1 MLSLPLT
8 SLSTAQ
14 DADAKQQK
22 FNWQKETHDLTFVI
36 DSYGGRDNAQL
47 IKVVQ
52 GTQVRHLIEIER
64 LVKEGEQLVR
74 QMQDHGVQMQAEQL
88 PTSAIVRSPLLAI
101 RWRLPNQKVRRI
113 QIRFKSERDFDTAFN
128 RLRQIGLHMNGHNTA
143 SSITAPSPSPLQ
155 VSSTSSGPVLKS
167 TTFSEKS
174 MSSAS
179 LGSGLTCPPS
189 RLAEISNRPQT
200 AANASTNF
208 EPHIHAIANARLSP
222 AAPSSDRGDT
232 LTPTSF
238 SNPLNPPVLFP
249 RPQSATADIL
259 SRSWKDVSPFSD
271 HSSSTIEEP
280 LQASTERPETA
291 MLFNRPGTAEMLPP
305 RRELPFQRLSE
316 PRSSGSDSGRAPD
329 SRPSTGLMGPPALP
343 RSAAQRPG
351 SSRSANSKDI
361 ELPPLPQPTVID
373 KVGRG
378 KQPIQQPPGAP
389 NQDENSFQ
397 RAKTSPNN
405 YFANVP
411 SLTALSSSLS
421 SPLSFT
427 NSNSPDS
434 ILLQNHST
442 SGTEARNTQG
452 SVPGPF
458 HRPLTT
464 PAGSEASHRISTA
477 SIASGTTVR
486 ANDVE
491 RLAAYTMQSDEARR
505 AALNEFIFRHLE
517 SDEFLTLVE
526 DVETAWARVVLGMR

>member
-52 GTQVRHLIEIER
+52 GTQARHLIEIER

-74 QMQDHGVQMQAEQL
+74 QMQDQGVQMQAEQL
-88 PTSAIVRSPLLAI
+88 PTSAIVRNPLLAI

-113 QIRFKSERDFDTAFN
+113 QIRFKSERDFNTAFN

-143 SSITAPSPSPLQ
+143 SSITAPSPRLVQ
-155 VSSTSSGPVLKS
+155 VSSISSGPGLKS
-167 TTFSEKS
+167 AAFSEQF
-174 MSSAS
+174 MSSIS

-200 AANASTNF
+200 AANASTDF
-208 EPHIHAIANARLSP
+208 KPHVHAVANARLSP
-222 AAPSSDRGDT
+222 AAPSPDRGDT
-232 LTPTSF
+232 LTTTSF
-238 SNPLNPPVLFP
+238 SSPLNPPVLFP

-259 SRSWKDVSPFSD
+259 SRSWNDVSSFSD
-271 HSSSTIEEP
+271 NSRSIVQEP
-280 LQASTERPETA
+280 PQASTERPETA
-291 MLFNRPGTAEMLPP
+291 MLFNRPGTTEMLPP

-329 SRPSTGLMGPPALP
+329 SRPSIRLMGPPALP
-343 RSAAQRPG
+343 RSAVQRPG
-351 SSRSANSKDI
+351 STGSASSKDI

-373 KVGRG
+373 KAGRG
-378 KQPIQQPPGAP
+378 KQPMQQSPRTP
-389 NQDENSFQ
+389 NQDQNSFQ

-405 YFANVP
+405 RFGDVP
-411 SLTALSSSLS
+411 SLTAFSSPLS
-421 SPLSFT
+421 SPLSFI
-427 NSNSPDS
+427 NSSSPDS

-442 SGTEARNTQG
+442 SGAEVRNTQG
-452 SVPGPF
+452 PVSGPS
-458 HRPLTT
+458 HYPPTT
-464 PAGSEASHRISTA
+464 SAVSEASDRISNA
-477 SIASGTTVR
+477 AVASGTTAG

-517 SDEFLTLVE
+517 SD
-526 DVETAWARVVLGMR
+526 